1 VNVRALF
8 PLWSILVIFGL
19 AIATVSL
26 RLSIVQ
32 MSYEVDQLQKMA
44 SNAFLNLEKSELKLG
59 QLRSPARLEHLARKK
74 FSLGPP
80 LSHQVIPMKE
90 EQKIRDDKNGQDL

>member
-1 VNVRALF
+1 VAFL
-8 PLWSILVIFGL
+8 L

-32 MSYEVDQLQKMA
+32 KSYEIDQIQKM
-44 SNAFLNLEKSELKLG
+44 SNNARLSLEKSELMLA
-59 QLRSPARLEHLARKK
+59 QMRSPARLEKLARKK

-80 LSHQVIPMKE
+80 LSHQVVTMKVE
-90 EQKIRDDKNGQDL
+90 KNVQD